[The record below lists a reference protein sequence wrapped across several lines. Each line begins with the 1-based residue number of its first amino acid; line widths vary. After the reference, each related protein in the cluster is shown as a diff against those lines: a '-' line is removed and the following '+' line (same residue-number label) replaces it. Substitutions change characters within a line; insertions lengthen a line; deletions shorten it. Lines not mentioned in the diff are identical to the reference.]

1 MFTAL
6 SILHVWRSRTMRPM
20 MRMKLG
26 VIAAGFGLLLLALP
40 ALAHHSFAAE
50 YDPNKIVNVTGTV
63 KKVEWTNPHSRMYLE
78 VKDAKGTVIVW
89 NFEFGS
95 PNHLFRAGW
104 TRNTV
109 KEGDKITVEGFAA
122 KDGSHLAQTRQVTL
136 ADGKKDQVVGGCGE
150 SGSHHSRINI

>member
-1 MFTAL
+1 M
-6 SILHVWRSRTMRPM
+6 RSR
-20 MRMKLG
+20 MRMKVG
-26 VIAAGFGLLLLALP
+26 VVTAGFELLLLALP

-50 YDPNKIVNVTGTV
+50 YDPNKVVNVTGTV

-109 KEGDKITVEGFAA
+109 KEGDRVTIEGFAA

-136 ADGKKDQVVGGCGE
+136 ADGRKVPGFAGGGE
-150 SGSHHSRINI
+150 SGGAPTQ

>member
-1 MFTAL
+1 MRTKGNAL
-6 SILHVWRSRTMRPM
+6 TTC
-20 MRMKLG
+20 
-26 VIAAGFGLLLLALP
+26 FGLLALGFP

-50 YDPNKIVNVTGTV
+50 YDPGKVVTLTGTV

-78 VKDAKGTVIVW
+78 VKDAKGAVTLW

-95 PNHLFRAGW
+95 HNHLFRAGW

-109 KEGDKITVEGFAA
+109 KEGDQVTIEGFAA

-136 ADGKKDQVVGGCGE
+136 ADGKKVPGFAGGGE
-150 SGSHHSRINI
+150 SGGAPTQQQ

>member
-1 MFTAL
+1 
-6 SILHVWRSRTMRPM
+6 
-20 MRMKLG
+20 MKGMQVG
-26 VIAAGFGLLLLALP
+26 VVNASFGLLLAAWP

-50 YDPNKIVNVTGTV
+50 YDSNKVVKVTGIV

-78 VKDAKGTVIVW
+78 AKDAHGVVTLW

-109 KEGDKITVEGFAA
+109 KEGDQITVEGFAA
-122 KDGSHLAQTRQVTL
+122 KDGSHLAQTREVTL
-136 ADGKKDQVVGGCGE
+136 ADGRKVPGFASGADSGGAP
-150 SGSHHSRINI
+150 NQ

>member
-1 MFTAL
+1 
-6 SILHVWRSRTMRPM
+6 
-20 MRMKLG
+20 MKLTIGTKIG
-26 VIAAGFGLLLLALP
+26 VATAGFGLLLMPLP

-50 YDPNKIVNVTGTV
+50 YDSNKTVNITGTV

-78 VKDAKGTVIVW
+78 VKEADGTVTVW

-109 KEGDKITVEGFAA
+109 KEGDQITVVGFAA
-122 KDGSHLAQTRQVTL
+122 KDGSHLAQTRQVIL
-136 ADGKKDQVVGGCGE
+136 ADGRKVPGFAGAADSGGAPAQ
-150 SGSHHSRINI
+150 

>member
-1 MFTAL
+1 MTKSKVA
-6 SILHVWRSRTMRPM
+6 
-20 MRMKLG
+20 G
-26 VIAAGFGLLLLALP
+26 VGAGFGLLFAAMP

-50 YDPNKIVNVTGTV
+50 YDPNKIVNLSGTV

-78 VKDAKGTVIVW
+78 VKDAKGAVTLW

-109 KEGDKITVEGFAA
+109 KEGDQITIEGWAA
-122 KDGSHLAQTRQVTL
+122 KDGANLAQTRQVVL
-136 ADGKKDQVVGGCGE
+136 ADGRKVPGFAGGGD
-150 SGSHHSRINI
+150 SGGAPVQ

>member
-1 MFTAL
+1 MSAPL
-6 SILHVWRSRTMRPM
+6 YKLART
-20 MRMKLG
+20 KLMG
-26 VIAAGFGLLLLALP
+26 VAAGFGLMLGALP

-50 YDPNKIVNVTGTV
+50 YDEKKPVKVTGIV

-78 VKDAKGTVIVW
+78 VKDANGKVTVW

-109 KEGDKITVEGFAA
+109 KEGDRITIEGWAA
-122 KDGSHLAQTRQVTL
+122 KDGANLAQTRQVTL
-136 ADGKKDQVVGGCGE
+136 ADGRTVPGFAGGGE
-150 SGSHHSRINI
+150 SGGAPAQK